1 MRQSGLSEVALFP
14 LSGRSKVP
22 VVTAY
27 FWIVKLLTTAMGE
40 ATSDSLLHN
49 VDPILGVAIGAASFV
64 IALVLQFSTSGY
76 VAWVYWLLV
85 AMVAVFGTMAADVLH
100 KLGMSHLSATTLYSV
115 LLATMFVWWQK
126 SEGTLAM
133 HSIYTFRRECFYWS
147 TVFVSF
153 ALGTAAGDLTAG
165 TLRLGNLW
173 SGVLFLAL
181 FAVPFLGRRTF
192 GWNGVLSFWFAYVM
206 TRPLGASFADWF
218 GKPHHKG
225 GLGFGTI
232 PVALTLTIFILLF
245 VVHLTTTRKDA
256 EPSDIHGSV
265 AKFTGSQMLSGG
277 AEFKRPFGRGWQ
289 RIRIE
294 LSCRSL

>member
-1 MRQSGLSEVALFP
+1 MSQTDLSAAAPSIGL
-14 LSGRSKVP
+14 GRSKVP

-49 VDPILGVAIGAASFV
+49 LDPIKGVGIGAAGFV
-64 IALVLQFSTSGY
+64 IALVMQLSSGGY
-76 VAWVYWLLV
+76 SAWIYWLLV

-100 KLGMSHLSATTLYSV
+100 KLGVSHLSATILYSV
-115 LLATMFVWWQK
+115 LLAAMFAWWQR
-126 SEGTLAM
+126 SEKTLAM

-165 TLRLGNLW
+165 TLGLGNFW
-173 SGVLFLAL
+173 SGVLFAAL
-181 FAVPFLGRRTF
+181 FALPFMGRRRL
-192 GWNGVLSFWFAYVM
+192 GWNNVFSFWFAYVM

-225 GLGFGTI
+225 GLGLGTI
-232 PVALTLTIFILLF
+232 PVAITLTTFIILF
-245 VVHLTTTRKDA
+245 VVFLTMTREDV
-256 EPSDIHGSV
+256 EPRRGV
-265 AKFTGSQMLSGG
+265 APT
-277 AEFKRPFGRGWQ
+277 
-289 RIRIE
+289 
-294 LSCRSL
+294 